1 MSNNKSLKLA
11 TFVDHVGRTIIAE
24 QVDEAKDTLKVKNP
38 AIIHVQPMQN
48 GQLNVQTIP
57 LYFREFVSENNRKNG
72 TVWAFN
78 KANIVIGQDV
88 VNDDR
93 LVEQYVKLFSNDP
106 VKATA
111 AQVEPENKDKVI
123 KLFDS

>member
-1 MSNNKSLKLA
+1 MSKSKLKLA

-24 QVDEAKDTLKVKNP
+24 HVEDGKDLLKVKNP

-57 LYFREFVSENNRKNG
+57 LYFREFVSEENRKNG
-72 TVWAFN
+72 TTWSFN
-78 KANIVIGQDV
+78 KANIVVGNDV
-88 VNDDR
+88 VNDAR
-93 LVEQYVKLFSNDP
+93 LVDQYVKLFSNDP
-106 VKATA
+106 VPAGA
-111 AQVEPENKDKVI
+111 AQIAPENKDKVI